1 MKIAVL
7 GATGTVGG
15 KVVGEATNRGHQVTA
30 VARNTGALTP
40 QAGVTVKALD
50 IADSTALAET
60 VRGHDAVVITLKHQ
74 TFDVMKAL
82 DAIKAAGVKRVL
94 IVGGAASLKN
104 KDGIRLIDTP
114 GFPDFIKVEA
124 EPAAVALDKIREVI
138 DLDWS
143 FISPSMM
150 LGPGERVG
158 KFRLGLDDLLVAENG
173 ESKISYDDLAAAIV
187 DELEQNK
194 HIRQRFT
201 AGY

>member
-7 GATGTVGG
+7 GATGNVGA
-15 KVVGEATNRGHQVTA
+15 KVTGEAQGRGHQVTA
-30 VARNTGALTP
+30 IARNTDKVEAKS
-40 QAGVTVKALD
+40 GVTAKVLD
-50 IADSTALAET
+50 ITDSAGLTAA
-60 VRGHDAVVITLKHQ
+60 VAGHDAVVITLKHQ
-74 TFDVMKAL
+74 TFDVLAAL

-104 KDGIRLIDTP
+104 KDGIRLIDQP

-124 EPAAVALDKIREVI
+124 APAAVALDNIRKIT

-143 FISPSMM
+143 FISPSMI

-158 KFRLGLDDLLVAENG
+158 KFRLGLDDLLVDANG
-173 ESKISYDDLAAAIV
+173 DSKISYDDLAVAIV

>member
-7 GATGTVGG
+7 GATGNVGA
-15 KVVGEATNRGHQVTA
+15 KVTGEATNRGHQVTA
-30 VARNTGALTP
+30 IARSTDKVEAKS
-40 QAGVTVKALD
+40 GVTAKALD
-50 IADSTALAET
+50 VSDSAGLTAA

-74 TFDVMKAL
+74 TFDVLAAL

-104 KDGIRLIDTP
+104 AEGVRLIDQP

-124 EPAAVALDKIREVI
+124 APAAVALDNIRKIT

-158 KFRLGLDDLLVAENG
+158 KFRLGLDDLLVDDKG
-173 ESKISYDDLAAAIV
+173 ESKISYDDLAVAIV